1 MKQLS
6 LILFNLVL
14 LHVAFSQNA
23 TTLFTEE
30 AFIQIV
36 RDFHPVAK
44 QAKIVVQKAEAELLA
59 AKGNFDPTVQA
70 DLSRKTFDKKNYY
83 NYWNPEV
90 KVPTWFGADMKAGLE
105 SNGGLFVNDEFTV
118 GNSSYLGIEMPLLR
132 NLLMDK
138 RRAAVKQ
145 ANIFRSQ
152 SEQERLIILND
163 LLFDAYVSYYQWAG
177 TFQLLNIYN
186 RFIKISTDRLRL
198 VRIAWQNGDRSVMD
212 TVEAWTQLQSFRIRQ
227 TEAQMKLTTA
237 RLDLST
243 YLWVNEDTAYLMPET
258 FYPDTTAF
266 AGYTDLQPLENYISR
281 ALNESP
287 AIRTYTFKLDA
298 LEVERKLKQQS
309 LLPYLNLKYNL
320 LNQDY
325 FVLKDFG
332 NNLLQNNYKWGIDFK
347 VPIFLRE
354 GRGDY
359 RKAKLKIQE
368 TNYAFDN
375 KKWQVITKTRNYY
388 NETLQYQNQL
398 QQNENLLRGFSTL
411 LRNEEL
417 RFTYGESSMFL
428 VNSRE
433 NKVMETAEKM
443 TELRIKYFKS
453 KYAIQWA
460 AGLLR

>member
-1 MKQLS
+1 MKQFILICFS
-6 LILFNLVL
+6 LGLFQS
-14 LHVAFSQNA
+14 AFSQTS
-23 TTLFTEE
+23 TTVFTEE

-44 QAKIVVQKAEAELLA
+44 QAKIVVQKAEAELMSV
-59 AKGNFDPTVQA
+59 KGNFDPTVQA

-83 NYWNPEV
+83 SYWNPEV
-90 KVPTWFGADMKAGLE
+90 KVPTWIGADIKAGLE

-145 ANIFRSQ
+145 ANIYRNQ

-163 LLFDAYVSYYQWAG
+163 LLFDAYVSYYQWVG
-177 TFQLLNIYN
+177 NFQLLNIYN
-186 RFIKISTDRLRL
+186 RFVKVSADRLRL
-198 VRIAWQNGDRSVMD
+198 VRIALQNGDRSVMD
-212 TVEAWTQLQSFRIRQ
+212 TVEAWTQLQSFRIKQ

-237 RLDLST
+237 RLNMST

-258 FYPDTTAF
+258 FYPDTTSF
-266 AGYTDLQPLENYISR
+266 SNQSDLLPLENYISR

-287 AIRTYTFKLDA
+287 AIRTYSFKLDA
-298 LEVERKLKQQS
+298 LEVERRLKQQS
-309 LLPYLNLKYNL
+309 MLPYLNLKYNL
-320 LNQDY
+320 LNREY
-325 FVLKDFG
+325 FVLKDIG

-368 TNYAFDN
+368 TNLEFDN

-398 QQNENLLRGFSTL
+398 QQNESLLRGFTTL

-417 RFTYGESSMFL
+417 RFTYGESALFL

-433 NKVMETAEKM
+433 NKVIETTEKM
-443 TELRIKYFKS
+443 MELRIKYYKA